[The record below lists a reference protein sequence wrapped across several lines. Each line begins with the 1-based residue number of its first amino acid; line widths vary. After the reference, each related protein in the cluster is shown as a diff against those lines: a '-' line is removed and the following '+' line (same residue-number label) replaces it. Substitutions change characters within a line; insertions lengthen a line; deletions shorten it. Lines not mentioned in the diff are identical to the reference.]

1 MQKNLQNF
9 AKIEKTTWKKTT
21 PRCRYFSSPS
31 INSEQKRIFSLKVT
45 GGYHLM
51 KLINKKRQGIAP
63 AITTLILIG
72 VAVAAGLGAYAAYSS
87 ASSIATV
94 KAVISIENAQLIKS
108 TSGEEYLSV
117 TIKNSGNK
125 HIATTIINLQTDTN
139 ANVVG
144 MQPFTVTPMPSA
156 MSPGQTS
163 SVYSR
168 IDFSNGTAMTT
179 HNIGDHIPVEIVATT
194 SDGSTVRS
202 ASSVTVNLS

>member
-1 MQKNLQNF
+1 M
-9 AKIEKTTWKKTT
+9 KKTNT
-21 PRCRYFSSPS
+21 KERRA
-31 INSEQKRIFSLKVT
+31 
-45 GGYHLM
+45 
-51 KLINKKRQGIAP
+51 IAP
-63 AITTLILIG
+63 AITTLILVG
-72 VAVAAGLGAYAAYSS
+72 VAIAAGLGAYAAYSS

-125 HIATTIINLQTDTN
+125 HIATTTINLQADIN
-139 ANVVG
+139 DGVIG
-144 MQPFTVTPMPSA
+144 MQPFTTTPLPLA

-179 HNIGDHIPVEIVATT
+179 HNIGDHIPMEIVATT

-202 ASSVTVNLS
+202 ASSVTVSLS